1 MTLLH
6 QRQQKQM
13 STIKKSQEQEVND
26 VTATEKRIKL
36 TEVCEESTSSDD
48 KDSDAVTITQAHFTE
63 VTDALD
69 EAAHFSQPQASLQGQ
84 L

>member
-1 MTLLH
+1 
-6 QRQQKQM
+6 M

-26 VTATEKRIKL
+26 VTVTEKRIRSTK
-36 TEVCEESTSSDD
+36 VCEELTSSDD

-63 VTDALD
+63 MTDALN
-69 EAAHFSQPQASLQGQ
+69 EAAHFSQSQALLQGQ

>member
-1 MTLLH
+1 
-6 QRQQKQM
+6 M

-48 KDSDAVTITQAHFTE
+48 KDSDAVTITQVHFTE

-69 EAAHFSQPQASLQGQ
+69 EAAHFSQHHCKNNFKASVSITHKRHI
-84 L
+84 